1 MQNKKIKD
9 WINSSYE
16 TVGAAIGGQ
25 SKQIAYNLR
34 AVGKRCSPRFVRQ
47 QGEVA
52 DIVRANFYENFLR
65 WIAAIHY
72 ANHAGFEL
80 LWTDLELFVR
90 ELRRSDKQIHGT
102 YFPSATE
109 KSLAAGLVKIRL
121 ETSKLF
127 DLLEVQT
134 G

>member
-1 MQNKKIKD
+1 MQKIKN
-9 WINSSYE
+9 WIENSYE

-65 WIAAIHY
+65 WTAAIYY
-72 ANHAGFEL
+72 ANRAGFEL
-80 LWTDLELFVR
+80 LILDLELFIR
-90 ELRRSDKQIHGT
+90 ELRRSDTQIHGT
-102 YFPSATE
+102 YFPSEAE
-109 KSLAAGLVKIRL
+109 KSLATGLVKIRI

-127 DLLEVQT
+127 ELLEVQT